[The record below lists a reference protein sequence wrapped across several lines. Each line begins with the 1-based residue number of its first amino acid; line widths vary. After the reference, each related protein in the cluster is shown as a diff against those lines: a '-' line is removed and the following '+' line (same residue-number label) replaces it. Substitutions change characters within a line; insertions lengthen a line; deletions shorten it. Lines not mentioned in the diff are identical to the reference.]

1 MANFS
6 QKGLI
11 YIYIL
16 PCGYQSFHIQFYLY
30 AGFLWIS
37 NKTPSESGLPVANLD
52 LERFGLYMDDSPTC
66 FVSDLVFQEFHFKQG
81 HYLHP
86 FVYKIVPQD
95 HYHMIRLPLRN
106 GLDRI

>member
-1 MANFS
+1 VANFS
-6 QKGLI
+6 HKGLI
-11 YIYIL
+11 YINMICAMRISIFSYKIL
-16 PCGYQSFHIQFYLY
+16 FICR
-30 AGFLWIS
+30 IS